1 MNVEDGLGFT
11 DTDSIVKLRL
21 HYASSAYERYIM
33 QGPVHATLIIT
44 MTPVILGQNMMHD
57 IQEKPA

>member
-21 HYASSAYERYIM
+21 HYASSAYERYIQCKDRYM
-33 QGPVHATLIIT
+33 RR
-44 MTPVILGQNMMHD
+44 
-57 IQEKPA
+57 